1 MACNRL
7 GGALDAVKVLSVL
20 FLVLTFSISTL
31 LFSSPPKTPVF
42 PAEVDPDAMQ
52 GIVVATPSV
61 EISCAPQVSAAAL
74 CGTSS
79 DCQKKKDELDK
90 CKAETADYYKRLNSV
105 CKSSIYAQYACQQL
119 NEGSSQRCDSE
130 ERAMKECLAK
140 VDGAPATRFL
150 AMGPTPRESAPGAA
164 PAAGAS
170 HF

>member
-1 MACNRL
+1 MACNRW
-7 GGALDAVKVLSVL
+7 GGALDAVKVVAVL
-20 FLVLTFSISTL
+20 FLVLSISFSTL

-52 GIVVATPSV
+52 GIVLATPSV
-61 EISCAPQVSAAAL
+61 EISCAPQVSAAAR
-74 CGTSS
+74 CGSS
-79 DCQKKKDELDK
+79 AADCQKAHDELEK

-140 VDGAPATRFL
+140 VGGAPAT
-150 AMGPTPRESAPGAA
+150 
-164 PAAGAS
+164 
-170 HF
+170 